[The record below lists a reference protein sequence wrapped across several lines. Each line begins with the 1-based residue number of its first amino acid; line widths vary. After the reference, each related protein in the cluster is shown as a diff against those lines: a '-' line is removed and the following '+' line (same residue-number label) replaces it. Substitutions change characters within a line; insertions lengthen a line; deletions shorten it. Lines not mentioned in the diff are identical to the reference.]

1 MNIEAGIKKLEFKAG
16 QVEIKQYEK
25 MSRKLLLEI
34 LYENSLLKTPLWNPI
49 LKTAS
54 LENSFLKL
62 ILKTSYKAPSKNSC
76 WKLFLENTFWKLRLK
91 TPP

>member
-34 LYENSLLKTPLWNPI
+34 LYENSLLKTPL
-49 LKTAS
+49 
-54 LENSFLKL
+54 
-62 ILKTSYKAPSKNSC
+62 
-76 WKLFLENTFWKLRLK
+76 
-91 TPP
+91 